1 MSERICSADLH
12 GMQHTESVAIFVLMD
27 SARSVRPMIGVCRS
41 VRSIERITAAAVA
54 SATELDKP
62 APNVPLVLRPCGA
75 VSERKEMA
83 YLAAGR
89 IDDGVHQQNDL
100 LLVGAELRTTQSA
113 GRHVHGHNVAGRHHC
128 RFLHCCG
135 CVVARCPRCS
145 HASSVP
151 CVLRM
156 PATYGPLANAWGCCN
171 QNLRGERLTDILV
184 LVRSANNHWLRTGW
198 KYE

>member
-41 VRSIERITAAAVA
+41 VRSIERITAAAAA
-54 SATELDKP
+54 SAAELDKP
-62 APNVPLVLRPCGA
+62 APNVPFVLRPCCA

-89 IDDGVHQQNDL
+89 IYDGVHQQNDL

-128 RFLHCCG
+128 RFLHCCV
-135 CVVARCPRCS
+135 CVVARFASLLPRVLG
-145 HASSVP
+145 SV
-151 CVLRM
+151 C
-156 PATYGPLANAWGCCN
+156 ATYAGY
-171 QNLRGERLTDILV
+171 
-184 LVRSANNHWLRTGW
+184 VRTAGVCLGLLQSKSARRTAD
-198 KYE
+198 